1 MILKA
6 TNIDKS
12 YNQLTVL
19 KNINLEI
26 QKGEITAIIGE
37 SGAGKSTLL
46 HILGTLDKSD
56 KGTVSFRD
64 IDLQKL
70 SANDLA
76 TFRNK
81 HIGFVFQ
88 FHNLMP
94 EFTAFE
100 NICLPAFLQSG
111 NTKTNKTQIEQR
123 ALELLDLLDMTHR
136 KEHKP
141 SEMSGGEQQRISVAR
156 ALMNQPDII
165 FADEPSGN
173 LDAKHADELHQLF
186 FKLRHDFK
194 QTFVIVTHNQNLAA
208 MADNIVELSK
218 GEIVSNKK
226 KNIE

>member
-6 TNIDKS
+6 NNIYKN
-12 YNQLTVL
+12 YNELPVL

-46 HILGTLDKSD
+46 HILGTLDKAD
-56 KGTVSFRD
+56 KGNIAFKD
-64 IDLQKL
+64 ISLQKL

-76 TFRNK
+76 VFRNK

-94 EFTAFE
+94 EFSAFE

-111 NTKTNKTQIEQR
+111 NTKTNKLQIEQR
-123 ALELLDLLDMTHR
+123 ADELLSLLDMSHR

-141 SEMSGGEQQRISVAR
+141 SEMSGGEQQRIAVAR

-173 LDAKHADELHQLF
+173 LDAKHAEELHQLF
-186 FKLRHDFK
+186 FKLRQEFK

-208 MADNIVELSK
+208 MADRIIELSK
-218 GEIVSNKK
+218 GEIISNQI
-226 KNIE
+226 KNV